1 MDEENETT
9 RRNTNNE
16 ISSWIVKVIDWFS
29 FFLRLFTHI
38 EGGRGGRRG
47 VGEGHRQV
55 MLLLT
60 LTDGE
65 WHFVFT
71 RRPCERSSASD
82 GYIRDETDFPGR
94 ATFHSKTDTGIRTC
108 LGSLIL
114 CTQRCLTP
122 EKSVSYI
129 VKIFFFIFF
138 YCCPPLIHNLSSPER
153 DLNTRERF

>member
-47 VGEGHRQV
+47 VGGGHRQV

-71 RRPCERSSASD
+71 RRPCERSSSGMRLTSRA
-82 GYIRDETDFPGR
+82 

-108 LGSLIL
+108 RGSLIL

-129 VKIFFFIFF
+129 VKIFFFTFFF
-138 YCCPPLIHNLSSPER
+138 YRCPPLIHNLSSAER

>member
-1 MDEENETT
+1 M
-9 RRNTNNE
+9 RRPGG
-16 ISSWIVKVIDWFS
+16 IPIMRLAAGLSKWSIDFPSSWDCS
-29 FFLRLFTHI
+29 HTLR
-38 EGGRGGRRG
+38 EEEEAGGVWGGG

-82 GYIRDETDFPGR
+82 GYIRDETDFPSR

-108 LGSLIL
+108 IGSLIL

-129 VKIFFFIFF
+129 VKIFFLIFF